1 VSDWKYT
8 PRKAPTMK
16 KAPWAKFT
24 TVSMP
29 KISDRPTAS
38 SA

>member
-1 VSDWKYT
+1 M
-8 PRKAPTMK
+8 KAPTMK
-16 KAPWAKFT
+16 KAPWAKLT

-29 KISDRPTAS
+29 KISDRPIAS